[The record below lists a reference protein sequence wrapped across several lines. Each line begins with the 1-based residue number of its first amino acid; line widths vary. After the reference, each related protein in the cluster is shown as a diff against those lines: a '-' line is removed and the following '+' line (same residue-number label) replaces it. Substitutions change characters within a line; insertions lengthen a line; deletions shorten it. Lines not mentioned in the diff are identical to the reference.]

1 VIETHRLEPLSARS
15 SGQVSRQRSKKPLL
29 LISVT
34 LLSMIYFAGLVSY
47 ANTRAI
53 DCDEGFY
60 ATAARL
66 VWEGKAP
73 YRDFFFQ
80 QAPLVPYLYSS
91 IWGLHPRSLVSM
103 RLLSVAFGGL
113 AVFLWG
119 MCLTHA
125 KQVPGKVR
133 LAAFGMVLLNPSWIS
148 WNVVLK
154 TYAVAN
160 LLMSIA
166 MISLYIA
173 LHSRK
178 AAWYGLTGLAL
189 GLCTSARALYGPLI
203 VVLLVWVFYQEHK
216 GTRTYLRATSFL
228 VGAACGLVPLI
239 STFPLSPHAFIF
251 NNVHYHALQGG
262 YLPQPGA
269 APAMHG
275 FADVILVYFA
285 VLAVL
290 LLAHHLYFT
299 LQVLIG
305 TIGILSILR
314 LRKKQSL
321 PYDGADY
328 CYFEIVF
335 LMLLFYTATALIP
348 FPPFDQHFTSPLVPM
363 LIPFIM
369 EGLRVIFE
377 SRRRWVAP
385 LIFATPI
392 LALAGI
398 GRDAW
403 EYSRDPEWQLS
414 SYKEVASTIERNSGP
429 DDVVLSLWPGYVFE
443 SGRRYF
449 PGLENNWGYGIMRRT
464 TAETRARYH
473 IVSND
478 DVVRSLANRV
488 PALFVMGE
496 STNQWTSEYYD
507 QLSPAEIQHLE
518 TSIDS
523 NYVLVQEID
532 RVKVYGRR
540 SEREAR

>member
-1 VIETHRLEPLSARS
+1 MLS
-15 SGQVSRQRSKKPLL
+15 
-29 LISVT
+29 I
-34 LLSMIYFAGLVSY
+34 IYFAGLVYY

-53 DCDEGFY
+53 DCDEGVY

-66 VWEGKAP
+66 VWESKTP

-80 QAPLVPYLYSS
+80 QAPLVPYLYSW

-103 RLLSVAFGGL
+103 RLLSAALGGL

-119 MCLTHA
+119 MGLIHP
-125 KQVPGKVR
+125 KQVPGRVR
-133 LAAFGMVLLNPSWIS
+133 LAAFGTVLLNPSWIS

-154 TYAVAN
+154 TYAVGN
-160 LLMSIA
+160 LLLSIA

-173 LHSRK
+173 MHSRK
-178 AAWYGLTGLAL
+178 AAWYGVTGVVL
-189 GLCTSARALYGPLI
+189 GLSTSARSLYGPLI
-203 VVLLVWVFYQEHK
+203 VLLLVWVFYREHN
-216 GTRTYLRATSFL
+216 GTRTYLSAGSFL
-228 VGAACGLVPLI
+228 VGAACGLLPVI
-239 STFPLSPHAFIF
+239 FTFALSPHAFVF
-251 NNVHYHALQGG
+251 NNIHYHALQGG
-262 YLPQPGA
+262 YLSQPGA
-269 APAMHG
+269 TPSVHG

-290 LLAHHLYFT
+290 LFGHHLYFT

-305 TIGILSILR
+305 TIGILSVLR
-314 LRKKQSL
+314 LRKKQSP
-321 PYDGADY
+321 PYDGDDY
-328 CYFEIVF
+328 RYFEIAF
-335 LMLLFYTATALIP
+335 LMLLVYTATVLIP
-348 FPPFDQHFTSPLVPM
+348 FPPFDQHFTSPLVPL
-363 LIPFIM
+363 LIPFIV

-377 SRRRWVAP
+377 SKRRWIAP
-385 LIFATPI
+385 LVFATPI

-414 SYKEVASTIERNSGP
+414 SYQEVASIIERNSSR

-449 PGLENNWGYGIMRRT
+449 PSLENNWGYGIMRRT
-464 TAETRARYH
+464 TPETRVRYH

-478 DVVRSLANRV
+478 DVVRSLNNGI

-496 STNQWTSEYYD
+496 TTNQWTSEYYD

-518 TSIDS
+518 TTINS
-523 NYVLVQEID
+523 NYVLVREID
-532 RVKVYGRR
+532 RVKVYRR
-540 SEREAR
+540 RWTRNLDPT